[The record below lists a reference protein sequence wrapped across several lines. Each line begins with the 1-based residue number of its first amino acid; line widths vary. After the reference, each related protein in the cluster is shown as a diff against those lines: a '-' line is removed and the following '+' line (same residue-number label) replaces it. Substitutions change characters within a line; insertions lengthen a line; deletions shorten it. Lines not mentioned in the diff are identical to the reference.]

1 MLKALSIKNIAV
13 IENVNI
19 DFEKGFNILTGET
32 GAGKSIIIDSL
43 NLLKGERAQKNIIRN
58 GETKA
63 RVDGVFELAEK
74 EAAYIADLIGT
85 DPEEE
90 VIISREITVEGKG
103 SIRINGVP
111 VTQAMLKSAG
121 ERLITIHGQH
131 DNTNL
136 LSKKTHMG
144 FLDSYGGEDVAC
156 AKNEYAVLHKEI
168 NRIRKIIESIDNDE
182 KDSQRRA
189 ELLNFQIEEID
200 MSGIFV
206 GEDDELE
213 ERKNI
218 IENAYKI
225 AAGTSKAY
233 GALYEGGDMG
243 QSAYDSLWTALK
255 ALEPLTRFDKSL
267 EEAYAALSDA
277 SDTISENARFLKN
290 YCDDV
295 ESTSN
300 ELDDIETRLDDI
312 QTLKIKYGSTIEL
325 ILKKRYEMAEELDG
339 INSSDE
345 RLQELKAELE
355 KLLPQREKAAQ
366 KLTELRKAYGRKLSD
381 EVSQSLSELCM
392 PNVKFDTDF
401 KPCDFRSDGADEVE
415 FLICTNAG
423 EGLKPLAQIASG
435 GELSRIMLAIKGV
448 LADLEDSQLM
458 IFDEVDTG
466 VSGAAAQ
473 KIGEKL
479 WKTSRYSQVI
489 CITHLPQIAAMADSH
504 YLIEK
509 RTDGERTRT
518 SVNLLTGEER
528 AKEVART
535 LGGTE
540 ITDAALNNA
549 GELISLAEKYKLTEG
564 KNNG

>member
-13 IENVNI
+13 IENVSI

-63 RVDGVFELAEK
+63 RVDGVFSVNET
-74 EAAYIADLIGT
+74 EAAYLC
-85 DPEEE
+85 E
-90 VIISREITVEGKG
+90 VLGMDVEDEILVSREITSDGKG
-103 SIRINGVP
+103 SVRVNGIP
-111 VTQAMLKSAG
+111 ITAAMLKTVG

-131 DNTNL
+131 DNTSL
-136 LSKKTHMG
+136 LSKKSHLK
-144 FLDSYGGEDVAC
+144 FLDSFGGSDVDDVKSVYC
-156 AKNEYAVLHKEI
+156 KLHSEI
-168 NRIRKIIESIDNDE
+168 NRISKEIEDIDTDE
-182 KDSQRRA
+182 KDAEKRA
-189 ELLNFQIEEID
+189 ELLKYQIEEID
-200 MSGIFV
+200 MSEIFV

-233 GALYEGGDMG
+233 AALYEGSDMG

-255 ALEPLTRFDKSL
+255 ALEPLTRYDKAL
-267 EEAYAALSDA
+267 EEAYSSLSEASDA
-277 SDTISENARFLKN
+277 VSETSRFLKN

-295 ESTSN
+295 ESTGG
-300 ELDDIETRLDDI
+300 ELDKIESRLDDI
-312 QTLKIKYGSTIEL
+312 QTLKIKYGSTIEN
-325 ILKKRYEMAEELDG
+325 ILKRRDEMEDELAG
-339 INSSDE
+339 INGGEE
-345 RLQELKAELE
+345 RLKELKAALE
-355 KLLPQREKAAQ
+355 ALLPQRAEAAL
-366 KLTELRKAYGRKLSD
+366 KLSAIRKDYGRRLSQ
-381 EVSQSLSELCM
+381 EITASLSELCM
-392 PNVKFDTDF
+392 PNVKFDVDF
-401 KPCDFRSDGADEVE
+401 KESQFRSDGADEVE

-448 LADLEDSQLM
+448 LADADDSQLM

-479 WKTSRYSQVI
+479 WKTSRFFQVI
-489 CITHLPQIAAMADSH
+489 CITHLPQIAAMADCH

-509 RTDGERTRT
+509 HTEGDRTKTNVVLLSDDERT
-518 SVNLLTGEER
+518 
-528 AKEVART
+528 KEVART
-535 LGGTE
+535 LGGIE

-549 GELISLAEKYKLTEG
+549 EELIRLATEYKTRG
-564 KNNG
+564 GNKK